1 MEMKQRTWDRA
12 ARYPN
17 MLLQELIPVSEA
29 ELLKEYFE
37 IYDDL
42 AERYYPRGPAEVH
55 CVEMMATALWCER
68 RAVSA
73 EATAY
78 SLEFDDQCRPEQML
92 RTLTPEGYSAA
103 EQMAMAID
111 RMNLNSNFLDFLI
124 RYKKAQIHLYEKNVR
139 RLKELKADR
148 EDYEPKEE
156 PHEALP
162 NRLRAFNER
171 QKLKEAA

>member
-37 IYDDL
+37 LYDDL

-55 CVEMMATALWCER
+55 CVEKMATALWCER

-73 EATAY
+73 AAT
-78 SLEFDDQCRPEQML
+78 
-92 RTLTPEGYSAA
+92 SAA
-103 EQMAMAID
+103 PSKCSG
-111 RMNLNSNFLDFLI
+111 RS
-124 RYKKAQIHLYEKNVR
+124 
-139 RLKELKADR
+139 
-148 EDYEPKEE
+148 
-156 PHEALP
+156 LP
-162 NRLRAFNER
+162 RATLPPSR
-171 QKLKEAA
+171 WPWPSIA